1 MERGKGL
8 MCSVVFG
15 LDGVKRL
22 LVTMDDNFGAKS
34 VATFHHNSLG
44 I

>member
-1 MERGKGL
+1 

-15 LDGVKRL
+15 LDGV
-22 LVTMDDNFGAKS
+22 MDDNFGAKS
-34 VATFHHNSLG
+34 VATFHHNSLR